1 MDLQSLLS
9 VTCGWLESTGM
20 ESDVVVSSRIRLAR
34 NLADYPFLSRAN
46 TNTRTEIQHL
56 LRDGIE
62 QALLVPESSEETS
75 AADRKS
81 AAENAPQRDDSLE
94 VSATSAERGK
104 ETPTQTSPPPPLHYR
119 DLQYVDVDSLSRLD
133 RQFLM
138 ERQLISRE
146 LSEGHGP
153 RGVVIADRQQTSIMI
168 NEEDHLRMQVLRS
181 GFNLPSCWEVMNRLD
196 DAIENEVAYAFHE
209 QFGYLTA
216 CPTNVG
222 TGIRVSVMVHLP
234 ALVQT
239 REIQKVFKA
248 MQKMNLAVRGLYGE
262 GSQAMGDFYQISNQ
276 ITLGRS
282 EPEIVEMICDV
293 VPNVIEYERRV
304 RQALVAENQ
313 QGLHD
318 QVARAYGILRNAQT
332 ISSEE
337 TLHLLSSLRM
347 GVNLGLIDAPNLALA
362 NELLIFTQPAHLQ
375 KKLERELNSAERNTA
390 RAGYLRERL
399 ADANNN

>member
-1 MDLQSLLS
+1 MDLDSLLS
-9 VTCGWLESTGM
+9 VPCGWLEGTGS

-34 NLADYPFLSRAN
+34 NLAHYPFLSRA
-46 TNTRTEIQHL
+46 TNNSRTEIERL
-56 LRDGIE
+56 LKDGISK
-62 QALLVPESSEETS
+62 ALS
-75 AADRKS
+75 
-81 AAENAPQRDDSLE
+81 PQRKRNQEVLE
-94 VSATSAERGK
+94 AALGELPASRSTTTEPVER
-104 ETPTQTSPPPPLHYR
+104 PSYS
-119 DLQYVDVDSLSRLD
+119 DLQFVDVDDLSRLD

-153 RGVVIADRQQTSIMI
+153 RGVVIGDRQQTSIMI

-181 GFNLPSCWEVMNRLD
+181 GFNLSVCWEEMNALD
-196 DAIENEVAYAFHE
+196 DAIEEEVAYAFHE

-222 TGIRVSVMVHLP
+222 TGIRVSVMLHLP

-239 REIQKVFKA
+239 REIQKVFQA
-248 MQKMNLAVRGLYGE
+248 MQKMGLAVRGLYGE

-276 ITLGRS
+276 VTLGKS
-282 EPEIVEMICDV
+282 EPEIVELVSNV
-293 VPNVIEYERRV
+293 VPNIIDYERRV
-304 RQALVAENQ
+304 RQALMAENQ
-313 QGLHD
+313 AGLHD

-347 GVNLGLIDAPNLALA
+347 GHNLKLIDVPDISLA
-362 NELLIFTQPAHLQ
+362 NELLIYTQPAHLQ
-375 KKLERELNSAERNTA
+375 KKLARELNSAERNTA
-390 RAGYLRERL
+390 RAEYLRERL
-399 ADANNN
+399 SAASQD